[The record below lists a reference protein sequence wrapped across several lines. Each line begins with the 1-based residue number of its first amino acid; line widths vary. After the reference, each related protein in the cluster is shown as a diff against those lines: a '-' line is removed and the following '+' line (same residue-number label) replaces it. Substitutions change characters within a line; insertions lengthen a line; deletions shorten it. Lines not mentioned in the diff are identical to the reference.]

1 MSSIAVGSSSSS
13 NGTSRNILKIL
24 SNRHRDSFNGL
35 YAHFAEECSYFS
47 NTPITSPNCADP
59 FNSLANIKKF
69 FSKRELK
76 HIFKVLK
83 GAYCID
89 VTIRLTSADRH
100 EILANKVWQLCC
112 HMTSGHNWQRVISN
126 YTMVQK
132 LAAKKKKKA
141 IVKKRKK
148 PPTNNVVNQEIAR
161 RLAETNKR
169 LTVLSQLQQMG
180 ASRNLALEAVT
191 RCGYNDVNVC
201 VNYIFSRN
209 TTPALL
215 SSSSSSSYNN
225 NNNNNNNMMGIPVNR
240 GLSFNEDS
248 GSSSS
253 SSSSRSDPNSIQR
266 ITNQEEVDA
275 VIKLYEEKG
284 FPKSEFIVALKQ
296 AGGDVK
302 QAVALYQKQ
311 KAEEAQ
317 QIEAS
322 QREQAAMEK
331 KKKEQKELLKQTGKI
346 IQSGFFNQS
355 TIMSRCPSFK
365 HFVDSIPNVD
375 VRQTDF
381 PEVSF
386 NLVTKIRVYIIDL
399 LKLEEQSFS
408 WFKEGA
414 KPFFEKVLSPLI
426 ESSFKKYSAQSQ
438 ALLNST
444 FDKYPGRIINTNSM
458 IYHPT
463 LLEPIGTL
471 MEVETKRLKDGLFQ
485 MPEKSGG
492 LPPIFDNEIDKKEY
506 SLDNDGIE
514 FVQNIAKVVHE
525 VSDD

>member
-1 MSSIAVGSSSSS
+1 
-13 NGTSRNILKIL
+13 
-24 SNRHRDSFNGL
+24 
-35 YAHFAEECSYFS
+35 
-47 NTPITSPNCADP
+47 
-59 FNSLANIKKF
+59 
-69 FSKRELK
+69 
-76 HIFKVLK
+76 
-83 GAYCID
+83 
-89 VTIRLTSADRH
+89 
-100 EILANKVWQLCC
+100 
-112 HMTSGHNWQRVISN
+112 
-126 YTMVQK
+126 
-132 LAAKKKKKA
+132 
-141 IVKKRKK
+141 
-148 PPTNNVVNQEIAR
+148 
-161 RLAETNKR
+161 
-169 LTVLSQLQQMG
+169 
-180 ASRNLALEAVT
+180 
-191 RCGYNDVNVC
+191 
-201 VNYIFSRN
+201 
-209 TTPALL
+209 
-215 SSSSSSSYNN
+215 
-225 NNNNNNNMMGIPVNR
+225 MMGIPVNR

-248 GSSSS
+248 GSSS

-275 VIKLYEEKG
+275 VVKLYEEKG
-284 FPKSEFIVALKQ
+284 FPKSEFIVALKH

-375 VRQTDF
+375 IRQTDF

-485 MPEKSGG
+485 MPVKSGG